1 MTKKKNMK
9 SKNNKKNNKTTKTR
23 TRERDFKNL
32 KIQRLKY
39 RLYLVEHDLMV
50 K

>member
-1 MTKKKNMK
+1 MK

-23 TRERDFKNL
+23 TPEGDFKNL
-32 KIQRLKY
+32 KIRRSKY
-39 RLYLVEHDLMV
+39 RLHLVERDLTV